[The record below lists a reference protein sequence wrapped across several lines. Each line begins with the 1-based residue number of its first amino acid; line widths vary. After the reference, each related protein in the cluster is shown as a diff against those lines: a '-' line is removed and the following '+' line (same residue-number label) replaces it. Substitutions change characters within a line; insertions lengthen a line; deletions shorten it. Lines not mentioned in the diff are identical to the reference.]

1 MLCKENVGNE
11 KDFQGKGV
19 GAVKVGAYMA
29 AIRSLERPKS
39 QKGPDRR
46 FAEGN
51 YLQTAER
58 DRTWTMQNSRLG
70 ELKSAGDEEKA
81 DGDLEEEEGTE
92 DRSEA
97 LKIVQAVMS
106 GGKNPIEELRK
117 PSKVPYGHLAKDGV
131 IIYNGVCFVCDER
144 TNSICLGDMT
154 DEKNVLNIPL
164 SGGGH
169 LKVNRASLGL
179 LSKAVGMFSPEDLN
193 LIMRAIALDTKL
205 QATEKEIEDTEASIG
220 NQLQEEGEE
229 TEGIEEPEEGSSQLI
244 SEGTG
249 KEEEK

>member
-51 YLQTAER
+51 YLQTAES

-154 DEKNVLNIPL
+154 DEKN
-164 SGGGH
+164 
-169 LKVNRASLGL
+169 
-179 LSKAVGMFSPEDLN
+179 
-193 LIMRAIALDTKL
+193 
-205 QATEKEIEDTEASIG
+205 TEASIG

-244 SEGTG
+244 SEGTR